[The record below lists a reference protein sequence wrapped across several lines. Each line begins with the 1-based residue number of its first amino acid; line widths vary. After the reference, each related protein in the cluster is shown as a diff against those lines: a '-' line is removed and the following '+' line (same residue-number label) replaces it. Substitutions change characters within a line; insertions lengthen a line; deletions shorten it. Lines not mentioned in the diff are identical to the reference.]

1 MNLREDTELLEIID
15 KLALGN
21 RENLEMLLNRLF
33 FHHWNEEIGQ
43 PQAVLVALVDFVNKY
58 SDTRLDMD
66 ISTSIDT
73 ATAHIL
79 NNPNIQKLMAELMQK
94 SLGGRFQ

>member
-66 ISTSIDT
+66 
-73 ATAHIL
+73 
-79 NNPNIQKLMAELMQK
+79 
-94 SLGGRFQ
+94 